1 MKKQVTLF
9 KNARIFLL
17 ERVIDQGWMLVNER
31 GKIEEIGEGDP
42 VTLDHDISVDVQGK
56 SIIPGLIDVHIHG
69 GNGYSF
75 MDGSYE
81 SLAEI
86 SAFHAKHGTTS
97 FLATTSTASKENI
110 IKALNCA
117 AESYEKGMPGADLV
131 GVHLEGPFINVK
143 RSGAQEKSDIRLP
156 SIEEIDEYLQASN
169 HLIKLVT
176 LAPEVEN
183 GYEAVKHFN
192 DQGVTVSIGHSD
204 ANFNEVLEAVQVG
217 AAHTTHHF
225 NGMSPLHHREPG
237 VAGAGMALNELTT
250 EIIADG
256 IHVHPEVVKLLFD
269 VKGVWNTC
277 AITDAVFCAGLPDG
291 EYERVYVT
299 KGQVYLSDGS
309 TLAGSTLTM
318 IQSLKNVTSFT
329 GYSLFEVLPSYTMVP
344 ARQAKIDHLKGSLEK
359 GKDAD
364 LLIVDDELSIQ
375 STYVKGIEVYRQS

>member
-1 MKKQVTLF
+1 MDSQLF
-9 KNARIFLL
+9 KNAKIYLL
-17 ERVIDQGWMLVNER
+17 DKIIENGWMLVDEH
-31 GKIEEIGEGDP
+31 GKILEIGEGERAS
-42 VTLDHDISVDVQGK
+42 VSNEVSVDVKGM

-86 SAFHAKHGTTS
+86 SSFHSKHGTTS
-97 FLATTSTASKENI
+97 FLATTSTASKEKI
-110 IKALNCA
+110 IKALNSA
-117 AESYEKGMPGADLV
+117 SESYEKGMPGADLI
-131 GVHLEGPFINVK
+131 GVHLEGPFINEK
-143 RSGAQEKSDIRLP
+143 RSGAQEKSDIRL
-156 SIEEIDEYLQASN
+156 SSKEEIEEYLKASN

-183 GYEAVKHFN
+183 GFEAVKYFK

-204 ANFNEVLEAVQVG
+204 ANFQEVLEATKLG
-217 AAHTTHHF
+217 ATHTTHHF

-237 VAGAGMALNELTT
+237 VAGAGMALKELTT

-256 IHVHPEVVKLLFD
+256 IHVHPEMVKLLLD

-291 EYERVYVT
+291 EYERVIVT
-299 KGQVYLSDGS
+299 KGQVYLKDGS

-318 IQSLKNVTSFT
+318 IQSLKNVISFT
-329 GYSLFEVLPSYTMVP
+329 GYSLLDVLPSYTMVP
-344 ARQAKIDHLKGSLEK
+344 ARQAKVEHMKGSLEI

-364 LLIVDDELSIQ
+364 FLIVDDNLTLY
-375 STYVKGIEVYRQS
+375 STFVKGNEVYKISK

>member
-1 MKKQVTLF
+1 MKNQVTLF
-9 KNARIFLL
+9 KNARIYLL
-17 ERVIDQGWMLVNER
+17 DKVINQGWILVNEI
-31 GKIEEIGEGDP
+31 GKIVEIGEGNTG
-42 VTLDHDISVDVQGK
+42 TLNYDVIVDGEGM
-56 SIIPGLIDVHIHG
+56 SLIPGLIDVHIHG

-81 SLAEI
+81 ALAEI
-86 SAFHAKHGTTS
+86 SSFHAKHGTTS
-97 FLATTSTASKENI
+97 FLATTSTASKERI

-117 AESYEKGMPGADLV
+117 FESYEKGMPGADLI
-131 GVHLEGPFINVK
+131 GVHLEGPFINEK

-156 SIEEIDEYLQASN
+156 SIDEINQYLQASN
-169 HLIKLVT
+169 NLIKLVT

-183 GYEAVKHFN
+183 GFEAVKHFTEC
-192 DQGVTVSIGHSD
+192 GVTVSIGHSD
-204 ANFNEVLEAVQVG
+204 ANFQEVQKSIQVG
-217 AAHTTHHF
+217 ATHTTHHF
-225 NGMSPLHHREPG
+225 NGMSPIHHREPG
-237 VAGAGMALNELTT
+237 VAGAGMVLKELTT

-256 IHVHPEVVKLLFD
+256 IHVHPEMVKLLFD

-318 IQSLKNVTSFT
+318 IQSLKNVISFT
-329 GYSLFEVLPSYTMVP
+329 GYSLFDILPSYTMVP
-344 ARQAKIDHLKGSLEK
+344 ARQAKIDHLKGSIEK

-364 LLIVDDELSIQ
+364 FLIVDDELSIV
-375 STYVKGIEVYRQS
+375 STYVKGIEVYKRS